1 MVAAI
6 QPATTPTSN
15 NFMLLPCWPR
25 VRAYVRAREGKGFAR
40 PTRGLPIPF
49 GQGKRQGSG
58 GQGVRTAVSLRYI
71 RASPRYPD
79 SRQPTAAE
87 RLCSATTRNPY
98 PASAKIYR
106 KKIKKR
112 LTFHLSSIFLLFFNI
127 YFCQWVKTL
136 MSFIFICSSKF
147 AFCWRVSERHR

>member
-1 MVAAI
+1 MLRTAI
-6 QPATTPTSN
+6 PNAGRCPRLRLTQYRQRTEHDNQQCPADRRASPSAQGLTQQPFN
-15 NFMLLPCWPR
+15 KCR
-25 VRAYVRAREGKGFAR
+25 
-40 PTRGLPIPF
+40 
-49 GQGKRQGSG
+49 
-58 GQGVRTAVSLRYI
+58 GQGVKTAVSLRYI

-79 SRQPTAAE
+79 TQQPTAAE
-87 RLCSATTRNPY
+87 RFCSETTRNPY

-112 LTFHLSSIFLLFFNI
+112 LTFHLSSIFLLFFKI

-136 MSFIFICSSKF
+136 ISFIFICSSKF